1 MFCHE
6 QELMQDSDEIDS
18 KLREM
23 ILSLVDESASADLEA
38 ILKGLDERDRRIS
51 ETLDD
56 LLEEV
61 NRLILLAEDLEKDA
75 HCNR

>member
-1 MFCHE
+1 MNKSH
-6 QELMQDSDEIDS
+6 MQGSDKIDS

-23 ILSLVDESASADLEA
+23 ILSLEDESASVDLEA
-38 ILKGLDERDRRIS
+38 ILKGFDERDRRIS

-61 NRLILLAEDLEKDA
+61 DRLIQLSEDLEKDA

>member
-1 MFCHE
+1 MNKST
-6 QELMQDSDEIDS
+6 MQGSDGIDS

-23 ILSLVDESASADLEA
+23 ILSLGVESAYVDLEA
-38 ILKGLDERDRRIS
+38 ILKGFDEQDRRIS

-56 LLEEV
+56 LQEEV
-61 NRLILLAEDLEKDA
+61 DKLIQISEDLEKDD

>member
-1 MFCHE
+1 MNKSH
-6 QELMQDSDEIDS
+6 MQGSDEIDS

-23 ILSLVDESASADLEA
+23 ILSLGDKSASVDLEA

-61 NRLILLAEDLEKDA
+61 DRLILLAEDLEKND

>member
-1 MFCHE
+1 MNKSH
-6 QELMQDSDEIDS
+6 MQGSDKIDS

-23 ILSLVDESASADLEA
+23 ILSLEDECASVDLEA
-38 ILKGLDERDRRIS
+38 ILKGLDEQDRRIS

-61 NRLILLAEDLEKDA
+61 DRLIQLSEDLEKDA
-75 HCNR
+75 HCSR

>member
-1 MFCHE
+1 
-6 QELMQDSDEIDS
+6 MQGSNEIDS
-18 KLREM
+18 KFREM
-23 ILSLVDESASADLEA
+23 ILSLEDESASVDLEA
-38 ILKGLDERDRRIS
+38 ILKGLEERDRRIS

-61 NRLILLAEDLEKDA
+61 DRLIELSEDLEENA

>member
-1 MFCHE
+1 
-6 QELMQDSDEIDS
+6 MQGSDEIDS

-23 ILSLVDESASADLEA
+23 ILSLTDESASVDLNA

-61 NRLILLAEDLEKDA
+61 DRLVLLAEDLEKDA

>member
-1 MFCHE
+1 MNKSH
-6 QELMQDSDEIDS
+6 MQGSDEIDG

-23 ILSLVDESASADLEA
+23 ILSLGDESASVDLEA

-61 NRLILLAEDLEKDA
+61 DRLLLLAEDLEKND

>member
-1 MFCHE
+1 MFAMNKSF
-6 QELMQDSDEIDS
+6 MQGSDQIDS

-23 ILSLVDESASADLEA
+23 ILSLGDESASADLEA
-38 ILKGLDERDRRIS
+38 ILKGLEERDRRIS

-61 NRLILLAEDLEKDA
+61 DRLILLAEDLDEDA
-75 HCNR
+75 HYSR

>member
-1 MFCHE
+1 MNKSH
-6 QELMQDSDEIDS
+6 MQGSDKIDS

-23 ILSLVDESASADLEA
+23 ILSLEDESASYVDLEA
-38 ILKGLDERDRRIS
+38 ILKGLDEHDRRIS

-56 LLEEV
+56 LLEEIDS
-61 NRLILLAEDLEKDA
+61 LIQLSEDLEKDA

>member
-1 MFCHE
+1 MNKRT
-6 QELMQDSDEIDS
+6 MQGSDGIDS

-23 ILSLVDESASADLEA
+23 ILSLGDESAYVDLEA
-38 ILKGLDERDRRIS
+38 ILKGFDEQDRRIS

-56 LLEEV
+56 LQEEV
-61 NRLILLAEDLEKDA
+61 DKLIQISEDLEKDD

>member
-1 MFCHE
+1 
-6 QELMQDSDEIDS
+6 MQGSDEIDS
-18 KLREM
+18 KLREI
-23 ILSLVDESASADLEA
+23 ILGVGNEIASVDLEA

-61 NRLILLAEDLEKDA
+61 DRLILLADGLEKDA
-75 HCNR
+75 HCKR

>member
-1 MFCHE
+1 MNKST
-6 QELMQDSDEIDS
+6 MQGSDGIDS
-18 KLREM
+18 KLREL
-23 ILSLVDESASADLEA
+23 ILSLGDESAYVDLEA
-38 ILKGLDERDRRIS
+38 ILKGFDEQDRRIS

-61 NRLILLAEDLEKDA
+61 DKLIQISEDLEKDD

>member
-1 MFCHE
+1 
-6 QELMQDSDEIDS
+6 MQGSDEIDG

-23 ILSLVDESASADLEA
+23 ILSLGDESASVDLEA
-38 ILKGLDERDRRIS
+38 ILKGLDERDWRIS

-61 NRLILLAEDLEKDA
+61 ERLILLAEDLEKND

>member
-1 MFCHE
+1 MNKSH
-6 QELMQDSDEIDS
+6 MQGSDKIDS

-23 ILSLVDESASADLEA
+23 ILSLEDESASVDLEA
-38 ILKGLDERDRRIS
+38 ILKGLDEQDRRIS

-61 NRLILLAEDLEKDA
+61 DRLIQLSEDLEKDA

>member
-1 MFCHE
+1 
-6 QELMQDSDEIDS
+6 MQGSDEIDG

-23 ILSLVDESASADLEA
+23 ILSLVDESASVDLEA
-38 ILKGLDERDRRIS
+38 ILKGLNERDRRIS

-61 NRLILLAEDLEKDA
+61 DRLLLLTEDLEKND
-75 HCNR
+75 H

>member
-1 MFCHE
+1 MNKSH
-6 QELMQDSDEIDS
+6 MQGSDKIDS
-18 KLREM
+18 NLREM
-23 ILSLVDESASADLEA
+23 ILSLEDESASSVDLEA
-38 ILKGLDERDRRIS
+38 ILKGLDEHDRRIS

-61 NRLILLAEDLEKDA
+61 DRLIQLSEDLEKDA

>member
-1 MFCHE
+1 MNKSH
-6 QELMQDSDEIDS
+6 MQGSDKIDS

-23 ILSLVDESASADLEA
+23 ILSLEDESASVDLEA

-61 NRLILLAEDLEKDA
+61 DRLIQLSEDLEKDA

>member
-1 MFCHE
+1 MNKNP
-6 QELMQDSDEIDS
+6 MQGSDEIDS

-23 ILSLVDESASADLEA
+23 ILSLTDESASVDLNA

-61 NRLILLAEDLEKDA
+61 DRLILLAEDLV
-75 HCNR
+75 

>member
-1 MFCHE
+1 
-6 QELMQDSDEIDS
+6 MQGSDKIDS

-23 ILSLVDESASADLEA
+23 ILSLEDESASSVDLEA
-38 ILKGLDERDRRIS
+38 ILKGLDEHDRRIS

-61 NRLILLAEDLEKDA
+61 DRLIQLSEDLEKDA

>member
-1 MFCHE
+1 
-6 QELMQDSDEIDS
+6 MQGSDKIDS

-23 ILSLVDESASADLEA
+23 ILSLVDESASSVDLEA
-38 ILKGLDERDRRIS
+38 ILKGLDEHDRRIS

-61 NRLILLAEDLEKDA
+61 DRLIQLSEDLEKDA

>member
-1 MFCHE
+1 MNKSP
-6 QELMQDSDEIDS
+6 MQGSDEIDS
-18 KLREM
+18 KLLEM
-23 ILSLVDESASADLEA
+23 ILSLGDESASVDLKA

-61 NRLILLAEDLEKDA
+61 DRLVLLAEDLEKND

>member
-1 MFCHE
+1 
-6 QELMQDSDEIDS
+6 MQVSDEIDS

-23 ILSLVDESASADLEA
+23 ILSLEDEGASVDLEA

-61 NRLILLAEDLEKDA
+61 DRLIQLSEDLEKDA

>member
-1 MFCHE
+1 MNKSH
-6 QELMQDSDEIDS
+6 MQGSDKIDS

-23 ILSLVDESASADLEA
+23 ILSLVDESASSVDLEA
-38 ILKGLDERDRRIS
+38 ILKGLDEHDRRIS

-61 NRLILLAEDLEKDA
+61 DRLIQLSEDLEKDA

>member
-1 MFCHE
+1 MNKSH
-6 QELMQDSDEIDS
+6 MQGSDKIDS

-23 ILSLVDESASADLEA
+23 ILSLEDESASSVDLEA
-38 ILKGLDERDRRIS
+38 ILKGLDEHDRRIS

-61 NRLILLAEDLEKDA
+61 DRLIQLSEDLEKDA

>member
-1 MFCHE
+1 MNKNP
-6 QELMQDSDEIDS
+6 MQGSDEIDS

-23 ILSLVDESASADLEA
+23 ILSLMDESASVDLNA
-38 ILKGLDERDRRIS
+38 ILKGLDECDRRIS

-61 NRLILLAEDLEKDA
+61 DRLILLAEDLEKDA
-75 HCNR
+75 NCNR

>member
-1 MFCHE
+1 
-6 QELMQDSDEIDS
+6 MQGSDEIDG

-23 ILSLVDESASADLEA
+23 ILSLVDESASVDLEA
-38 ILKGLDERDRRIS
+38 ILKSLNERDRRIS

-61 NRLILLAEDLEKDA
+61 NRLLLLAEDLEKND
-75 HCNR
+75 H

>member
-1 MFCHE
+1 MNKSP
-6 QELMQDSDEIDS
+6 MQGSDKIDS

-23 ILSLVDESASADLEA
+23 ILSLEDESASSVDLEA
-38 ILKGLDERDRRIS
+38 ILKGLDEHDRRIS

-61 NRLILLAEDLEKDA
+61 DRLIQLSEDLEKDA

>member
-1 MFCHE
+1 MNKSH
-6 QELMQDSDEIDS
+6 MQGSDKIDS

-23 ILSLVDESASADLEA
+23 ILSLEDESASVYLEA

-61 NRLILLAEDLEKDA
+61 DRLIQLSEDLEKDA